1 MFVFKLLLIL
11 FNRGGVLRWIIK
23 LWFYDNN
30 KLTSG
35 LHVLL
40 TEFRIMIRSAND
52 FIAYRFL
59 TLNIWDIISVLSMR
73 LVMFVRIS
81 RCPEYQSSYLPFEEN
96 HEQTKC
102 ANLTT
107 ETVFNITATAFER
120 QYIMQ
125 RKTMFYQ
132 RFCLVFFTW
141 IKGSVIF
148 SLNISWPVFTVN
160 LFYFFLHVLFYF
172 FSIWRSAALNKLV

>member
-1 MFVFKLLLIL
+1 LLH
-11 FNRGGVLRWIIK
+11 RVGALRWIIK

-40 TEFRIMIRSAND
+40 TEFGILIRSAND

-59 TLNIWDIISVLSMR
+59 ALNIWDVISVLSMR

-81 RCPEYQSSYLPFEEN
+81 RCPEYRSSYLPFEEN
-96 HEQTKC
+96 HAQAKC

-107 ETVFNITATAFER
+107 EIVFKSLLKWFISDIT
-120 QYIMQ
+120 I
-125 RKTMFYQ
+125 
-132 RFCLVFFTW
+132 VHP
-141 IKGSVIF
+141 I
-148 SLNISWPVFTVN
+148 
-160 LFYFFLHVLFYF
+160 VLFNNHLINIDFYRRLGTF
-172 FSIWRSAALNKLV
+172 QPWQGNLLTLSPMKWILLKS

>member
-1 MFVFKLLLIL
+1 MSYFILKSILYIKSEKNIRVAMFVFKLLLIL
-11 FNRGGVLRWIIK
+11 LHRGGVLRWIIK

-40 TEFRIMIRSAND
+40 TEFRILIRSAND

-96 HEQTKC
+96 HAQTKC

-107 ETVFNITATAFER
+107 ETVF
-120 QYIMQ
+120 
-125 RKTMFYQ
+125 K
-132 RFCLVFFTW
+132 
-141 IKGSVIF
+141 
-148 SLNISWPVFTVN
+148 
-160 LFYFFLHVLFYF
+160 
-172 FSIWRSAALNKLV
+172 

>member
-11 FNRGGVLRWIIK
+11 LHMVGVLRWIIK

-40 TEFRIMIRSAND
+40 TEFRILIRSAND

-96 HEQTKC
+96 HAQTKC

-107 ETVFNITATAFER
+107 ETVFKLPSLA
-120 QYIMQ
+120 QDM
-125 RKTMFYQ
+125 
-132 RFCLVFFTW
+132 
-141 IKGSVIF
+141 VIF
-148 SLNISWPVFTVN
+148 LFSLKGLILCPTYGKYS
-160 LFYFFLHVLFYF
+160 YKDVLYLNP
-172 FSIWRSAALNKLV
+172 FSLLT

>member
-11 FNRGGVLRWIIK
+11 LHRGGVLRWIIK

-40 TEFRIMIRSAND
+40 TEFRILIRSTSTLYFNFILPKVNTDYMRQASAND
-52 FIAYRFL
+52 FIAYHLL

-81 RCPEYQSSYLPFEEN
+81 RCPEYYSSYLPFEEN
-96 HEQTKC
+96 HAQTKC
-102 ANLTT
+102 AKLTT
-107 ETVFNITATAFER
+107 ETVFKCNLKIIENLQWYEVR
-120 QYIMQ
+120 N
-125 RKTMFYQ
+125 
-132 RFCLVFFTW
+132 FTSKDFVA
-141 IKGSVIF
+141 I
-148 SLNISWPVFTVN
+148 
-160 LFYFFLHVLFYF
+160 
-172 FSIWRSAALNKLV
+172 

>member
-11 FNRGGVLRWIIK
+11 LHRGGALRWIIK
-23 LWFYDNN
+23 LWFFDNN

-40 TEFRIMIRSAND
+40 TKFMILIRSAND

-59 TLNIWDIISVLSMR
+59 ALNILDIISVLSMR

-81 RCPEYQSSYLPFEEN
+81 RCSEYRSSYLPFEDN
-96 HEQTKC
+96 HAQTKC

-107 ETVFNITATAFER
+107 EIVFK
-120 QYIMQ
+120 M
-125 RKTMFYQ
+125 
-132 RFCLVFFTW
+132 W
-141 IKGSVIF
+141 
-148 SLNISWPVFTVN
+148 
-160 LFYFFLHVLFYF
+160 
-172 FSIWRSAALNKLV
+172 SIREGNPLP